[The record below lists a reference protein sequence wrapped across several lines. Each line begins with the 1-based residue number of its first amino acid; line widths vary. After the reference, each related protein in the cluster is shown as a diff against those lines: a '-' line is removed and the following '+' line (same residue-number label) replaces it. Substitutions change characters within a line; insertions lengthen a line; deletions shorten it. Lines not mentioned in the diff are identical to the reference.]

1 MDNSKNSDFS
11 QSLNDSKQIKIEN
24 EKNINVQ
31 ENYVMKIESGN
42 ESEKKVEGDDV
53 EKKIEVHQDPDIL
66 DL

>member
-24 EKNINVQ
+24 EKNIDVQ
-31 ENYVMKIESGN
+31 ENYVIKIENGN

>member
-24 EKNINVQ
+24 EKNINAQ